1 MKNGN
6 SVGITF
12 CAHKAKPFCAA
23 NMLDL
28 ENVIRK
34 IRNRVNMIVRMF
46 FLSEIMMNL
55 FVFMGFAPFLK
66 IKSNPRGRRTWV
78 VATQVLRP
86 RGLLFLICM
95 LGLVKL

>member
-12 CAHKAKPFCAA
+12 CAHRVKPFCAA

-28 ENVIRK
+28 ENAIRK

-55 FVFMGFAPFLK
+55 FIFMVLTPFLK

-78 VATQVLRP
+78 ATT
-86 RGLLFLICM
+86 
-95 LGLVKL
+95 